1 MDQVGV
7 DAPSPTEEEDED
19 DSSENAEA
27 GKKHFLLKSSVGFR
41 RIFWQKWLIFIIM
54 FSFDL

>member
-7 DAPSPTEEEDED
+7 EAPSPTEEEDED

-27 GKKHFLLKSSVGFR
+27 GKKLFLLKSSVGFR
-41 RIFWQKWLIFIIM
+41 GIFWQKLTNFHNN
-54 FSFDL
+54 FSLY

>member
-7 DAPSPTEEEDED
+7 EAPSPTEEEDED

-27 GKKHFLLKSSVGFR
+27 GKKLFLLKSSVGFR
-41 RIFWQKWLIFIIM
+41 RIFWQK
-54 FSFDL
+54 

>member
-7 DAPSPTEEEDED
+7 EAPSPTEEEDED

-27 GKKHFLLKSSVGFR
+27 GKKLFLLKAQCVGFR
-41 RIFWQKWLIFIIM
+41 GSLGRNWLIFIIV
-54 FSFDL
+54 FSLD

>member
-7 DAPSPTEEEDED
+7 EAPSPTEEEDED

-54 FSFDL
+54 FSFD

>member
-7 DAPSPTEEEDED
+7 EAPSPTEEEDED

-27 GKKHFLLKSSVGFR
+27 GKKLFLLKAQCVGFR
-41 RIFWQKWLIFIIM
+41 GSLGRN
-54 FSFDL
+54 

>member
-7 DAPSPTEEEDED
+7 EAPSPTEEEDED

-27 GKKHFLLKSSVGFR
+27 GKKLFC
-41 RIFWQKWLIFIIM
+41 
-54 FSFDL
+54 